1 MRRLFLLSAAALALA
16 LAACDRKA
24 DASADKGATSTEAAP
39 AGVVLNSAGLPK
51 VRPGLWEV
59 TSTEDGGETTKVEK
73 QCVGEEGTR
82 ELREILTRRDTP
94 ECKFTQGLKAGG
106 FVVTAVCEQGG
117 GVKSLLTV
125 VWNGSETAFDMKMSV
140 GAETP
145 QGKVDAGE
153 IRAKGRWAGACP
165 AGVNPGDEIE

>member
-1 MRRLFLLSAAALALA
+1 MRRLFLLSAAVLA

-24 DASADKGATSTEAAP
+24 DAPADKASTSTEAAP
-39 AGVVLNSAGLPK
+39 AGVVLDAAGLPK
-51 VRPGLWEV
+51 VRSGLWEV
-59 TSTEDGGETTKVEK
+59 TSTEDRGKTTKVEK

-125 VWNGSETAFDMKMSV
+125 VWHGSETAFDMKMSV

-145 QGKVDAGE
+145 QGKIDAGE
-153 IRAKGRWAGACP
+153 IRAKGQWTGPCP
-165 AGVNPGDEIE
+165 AGVKPGDEIE